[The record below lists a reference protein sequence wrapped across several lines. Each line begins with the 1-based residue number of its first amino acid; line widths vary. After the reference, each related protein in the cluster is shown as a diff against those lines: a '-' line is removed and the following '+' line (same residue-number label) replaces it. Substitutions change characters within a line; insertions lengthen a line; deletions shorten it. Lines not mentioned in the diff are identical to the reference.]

1 MTSSFPSPG
10 EGGREGSGE
19 GPGVRASG
27 RGDRSAKPAPIL
39 LRLARLVLKA
49 FFREVEVVGA
59 ERIPTDRPLVLIAN
73 HVNGLIDPL
82 LLVEPLP
89 VHPRFLAKSTLW
101 KHPLVRP
108 FLTLAGAIP
117 VYRRQDE
124 GSDLSK
130 NAEMFARS
138 HDLLGEGGALALFPE
153 GGSHNEPSLLPLK
166 TGAARIVLD
175 AERKYP
181 GLGTRIVPI
190 GLLFDSKEA
199 FRSRAL
205 IQVGQPIDPAPEV
218 AKAAADPQGAVR
230 DLTDRMDD
238 GLKDVTLNYETWE
251 DARLIARAA
260 DLYRHRSSR
269 LPTRGR
275 LSEGFSFRKAF
286 LQGYL
291 DLRRSH
297 PEEVAAAARC
307 VKEYD
312 DLLRAANLRDDQVG
326 AAYPRSPVV
335 LFVARTFLHL
345 LVHLPLAAIGT
356 LLNYPLYRLVGA
368 VVKRLNR
375 QPDQIATY
383 KMMGALFLFPLSWI
397 VEGFLAA
404 HYWGKH
410 MGEGGTWIGLAVALL
425 APLTGYVAL
434 LFHDRRAIFWHE
446 ARAYLLLRTR
456 RRLAEE
462 LKKRRE
468 AVLRQVEELAD
479 LYQSGER
486 R

>member
-1 MTSSFPSPG
+1 MTSFPSPG
-10 EGGREGSGE
+10 EVREGAGE
-19 GPGVRASG
+19 GPGVRAPG
-27 RGDRSAKPAPIL
+27 RGADKPAPIL

-59 ERIPTDRPLVLIAN
+59 ERIPRDRPLVLIAN

-101 KHPLVRP
+101 KNPLVRP

-124 GSDLSK
+124 GVDPAK
-130 NAEMFARS
+130 NAETFARS
-138 HDLLGEGGALALFPE
+138 HELLGSGGVLALFPE
-153 GGSHNEPSLLPLK
+153 GGSHNEPGLLPLK
-166 TGAARIVLD
+166 TGAARIVL
-175 AERKYP
+175 ESEKKYP
-181 GLGTRIVPI
+181 GLGVRIVPV
-190 GLLFDSKEA
+190 GLLFDSRET

-205 IQVGQPIDPAPEV
+205 IQVGPPIDPAPQV
-218 AKAAADPQGAVR
+218 AQAETDPQGAVR
-230 DLTDRMDD
+230 ALTDRMDD
-238 GLKDVTLNYETWE
+238 GLKDVTLNYDTWE

-260 DLYRHRSSR
+260 DLYRRR
-269 LPTRGR
+269 APELPSRGR

-297 PEEVAAAARC
+297 PDEVAAAARR

-312 DLLRAANLRDDQVG
+312 DLLRAFHLRDDQVG
-326 AAYPRSPVV
+326 AAYPPSPV
-335 LFVARTFLHL
+335 LRFVVRTFLRL
-345 LVHLPLAAIGT
+345 LVHLPLATIGT
-356 LLNYPLYRLVGA
+356 FLNYPVYRLVGS

-383 KMMGALFLFPLSWI
+383 KMMGALFLFPLTWI
-397 VEGFLAA
+397 TEGFLAA
-404 HYWGKH
+404 HYWGKYV
-410 MGEGGTWIGLAVALL
+410 GEGGAWIGLAAALL
-425 APLTGYVAL
+425 APVTGYVAL

-462 LKKRRE
+462 LKARRE
-468 AVLRQVEELAD
+468 AVLRQVEDLAA
-479 LYQSGER
+479 LYGSAER
-486 R
+486 LG

>member
-1 MTSSFPSPG
+1 MTSSSPDSFSSPG

-19 GPGVRASG
+19 GPGVRVREG
-27 RGDRSAKPAPIL
+27 ERPAPIL

-49 FFREVEVVGA
+49 FFREVEVVGS
-59 ERIPTDRPLVLIAN
+59 ERIPRDRPLVLIAN

-124 GSDLSK
+124 GSDLAK
-130 NAEMFARS
+130 NAETFARS
-138 HDLLGEGGALALFPE
+138 HELLGSGGVLALFPE
-153 GGSHNEPSLLPLK
+153 GGSHNEPALLPLK
-166 TGAARIVLD
+166 TGAARIVLE
-175 AERKYP
+175 AEKKYP
-181 GLGTRIVPI
+181 GLGVRIIPI
-190 GLLFDSKEA
+190 GLLFDSREA

-205 IQVGQPIDPAPEV
+205 LQVGPPIDPAPQV
-218 AKAAADPQGAVR
+218 AQAEADPQGAVR
-230 DLTDRMDD
+230 ALTDRMDD
-238 GLKDVTLNYETWE
+238 GLRDVTLNYDTWE

-260 DLYRHRSSR
+260 DLYRRR
-269 LPTRGR
+269 APELPSRGR

-297 PEEVAAAARC
+297 PDEVAAAARC
-307 VKEYD
+307 VQEYD
-312 DLLRAANLRDDQVG
+312 GLLRAFHLRDDQVG
-326 AAYPRSPVV
+326 AAYPPSPV
-335 LFVARTFLHL
+335 LRFVARTLLRL

-356 LLNYPLYRLVGA
+356 LLNYPLYRLVGW

-383 KMMGALFLFPLSWI
+383 KMMGALFLFPLTWTA
-397 VEGFLAA
+397 EGFLAA
-404 HYWGKH
+404 HYWQKYLGD
-410 MGEGGTWIGLAVALL
+410 GGAWIGLAVALL
-425 APLTGYVAL
+425 APVTGYVAL

-462 LKKRRE
+462 LKARRE
-468 AVLRQVEELAD
+468 AVLSQVEDLAA
-479 LYQSGER
+479 LYGSAER

>member
-1 MTSSFPSPG
+1 MRAR
-10 EGGREGSGE
+10 EGG
-19 GPGVRASG
+19 
-27 RGDRSAKPAPIL
+27 DRPAPIL
-39 LRLARLVLKA
+39 LRLARLVLKG

-59 ERIPTDRPLVLIAN
+59 ERIPKDRPLVLIAN

-101 KHPLVRP
+101 KNPLVRP

-130 NAEMFARS
+130 NAETFARS

-153 GGSHNEPSLLPLK
+153 GGSHNQPALLPLK
-166 TGAARIVLD
+166 TGAARIVL
-175 AERKYP
+175 ESEKKYP
-181 GLGTRIVPI
+181 GLGVRIIPI
-190 GLLFDSKEA
+190 GLLFDSRET

-205 IQVGQPIDPAPEV
+205 IQVGQPIDPSPQVE
-218 AKAAADPQGAVR
+218 KSGTDPQGAVR

-238 GLKDVTLNYETWE
+238 GLKDVTLNYDTWE

-260 DLYRHRSSR
+260 DLYRRRSPE
-269 LPTRGR
+269 LPSRGR

-291 DLRRSH
+291 NLRQSH

-307 VKEYD
+307 VQEYD
-312 DLLRAANLRDDQVG
+312 NLLRAFNLRDDQVG
-326 AAYPRSPVV
+326 ATYPPSPV
-335 LFVARTFLHL
+335 LRFVARTFLRL

-356 LLNYPLYRLVGA
+356 LLNYPVYRLVGT

-397 VEGFLAA
+397 AEGFLAA

-410 MGEGGTWIGLAVALL
+410 VGEGGGWIGLAVAML
-425 APLTGYVAL
+425 APVTGYVAL

-462 LKKRRE
+462 LKERRE
-468 AVLRQVEELAD
+468 AVLGQVEDLAE
-479 LYQSGER
+479 LYQAAER